1 MMDELRIL
9 VARLGWPSTSARW
22 WTMQQLAARLGDAA
36 TRIETES
43 VLLQLLIT
51 RKLEAE
57 AIEVL
62 CVFWMASQCGY
73 SPVPQL
79 AESISKP
86 SLLSTLLVESCGLP
100 VHFDST
106 DLQEAPEDFNIPE
119 DFNGVQGVDLPR
131 MFRTSMKRLE
141 AHSGYPF
148 VKQMA
153 FEWTQNKAAYPDA
166 PYQGDPWHFTRPLG
180 HGFIGQ
186 LSARAAL
193 RAISAYLRTL
203 AVAKQ
208 FWEMPLKLV
217 HENLLMALPIHPS
230 LAFLRSYRPDWF
242 PEPTGF
248 DGNTD
253 DIETA
258 FKTLISQITINR
270 PGDELIAFSSPVM
283 ISMERCLEVS
293 LVRWSQIK
301 NNGMKDE
308 MLGVHLESVRATR
321 RNLFSTYTAPL
332 CTTTVIVPPAL
343 EELVD
348 RDCMAWPLAQ
358 TLDFERMGY
367 LQHDLYPSRLFFPTM
382 PNLNEI
388 KIHPKNGQLE
398 IQVDE
403 QVIADFSYWNVGW
416 GTARPGQ
423 FRGNCGTA
431 LASRGTTYRESANL
445 GGETLRA
452 FYFWQVRKLHR
463 DDNYSEFNETLETGI
478 LFL

>member
-22 WTMQQLAARLGDAA
+22 WTMQQLAARLGEAA

-43 VLLQLLIT
+43 VLLQLLST

-141 AHSGYPF
+141 ARSGYPF

-153 FEWTQNKAAYPDA
+153 FEWTQNKTAYPDA

-180 HGFIGQ
+180 HGFMGQ

-193 RAISAYLRTL
+193 RVISAYLRTL
-203 AVAKQ
+203 AVAQQ
-208 FWEMPLKLV
+208 FWGMPLKFV
-217 HENLLMALPIHPS
+217 HENLLLALPIHPT
-230 LAFLRSYRPDWF
+230 LALLRSHRPDWF
-242 PEPTGF
+242 PAATGF
-248 DGNTD
+248 DGDTD

-258 FKTLISQITINR
+258 FKTLISQIEFKR

-283 ISMERCLEVS
+283 ISMERCLEVYV
-293 LVRWSQIK
+293 VRWSQIA
-301 NNGMKDE
+301 NNDMEDSE
-308 MLGVHLESVRATR
+308 LATHLESAGRTR
-321 RNLFSTYTAPL
+321 QQLFSVCTEPL
-332 CTTTVIVPPAL
+332 STTTLVVPPTL
-343 EELVD
+343 DVLMD
-348 RDCMAWPLAQ
+348 SDCMAWPLAG

-367 LQHDLYPSRLFFPTM
+367 LQHDLYPSRLFFPSM
-382 PNLNEI
+382 PDVDEVEVVPND
-388 KIHPKNGQLE
+388 GQLDVKVE
-398 IQVDE
+398 DQIV
-403 QVIADFSYWNVGW
+403 ADFSYWNVGW
-416 GTARPGQ
+416 GAARPRQ
-423 FRGNCGTA
+423 LQGNCGTA
-431 LASRGTTYRESANL
+431 LISRGTRYRECAALES
-445 GGETLRA
+445 EPLRA
-452 FYFWQVRKLHR
+452 FYFWQVRRLDR
-463 DDNYSEFNETLETGI
+463 NNCFDELSETLLTGVI
-478 LFL
+478 SI

>member
-9 VARLGWPSTSARW
+9 VARLGWPSTSTRW

-43 VLLQLLIT
+43 VLLQLLSI

-57 AIEVL
+57 TIEVL

-86 SLLSTLLVESCGLP
+86 SLLSTMLVESCGLP

-106 DLQEAPEDFNIPE
+106 GLQEAPEDFNIPE

-131 MFRTSMKRLE
+131 IFRTSMKRLE

-217 HENLLMALPIHPS
+217 HENLLLALPIHPT
-230 LAFLRSYRPDWF
+230 LAFLRSHRPDWF
-242 PEPTGF
+242 PAPTGF
-248 DGNTD
+248 DGDTD

-293 LVRWSQIK
+293 VVRWSQVA
-301 NNGMKDE
+301 NNDMEDSE
-308 MLGVHLESVRATR
+308 LATHLESVGRTR
-321 RNLFSTYTAPL
+321 QQLFSVCTEPL
-332 CTTTVIVPPAL
+332 STTTFVVPPTL
-343 EELVD
+343 DVLMD
-348 RDCMAWPLAQ
+348 SDCMAWPLAG

-367 LQHDLYPSRLFFPTM
+367 LQHDLYPSRLFFPSM
-382 PNLNEI
+382 PNVDEI
-388 KIHPKNGQLE
+388 EVTPNNGQLDIKAE
-398 IQVDE
+398 DQI
-403 QVIADFSYWNVGW
+403 IADFSYWNIGW
-416 GTARPGQ
+416 GAARPRQ
-423 FRGNCGTA
+423 LQGNCGTA
-431 LASRGTTYRESANL
+431 LISHGTTYRESTTQNNESL
-445 GGETLRA
+445 CA
-452 FYFWQVRKLHR
+452 FYFWQVRRLDR
-463 DDNYSEFNETLETGI
+463 NNSLNEFSETLLTGVI
-478 LFL
+478 FI